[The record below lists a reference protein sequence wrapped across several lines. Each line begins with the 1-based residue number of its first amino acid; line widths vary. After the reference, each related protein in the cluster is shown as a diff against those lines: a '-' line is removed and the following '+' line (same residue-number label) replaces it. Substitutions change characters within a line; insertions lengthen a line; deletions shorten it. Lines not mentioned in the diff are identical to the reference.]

1 MHNPLWLLVPWL
13 VFAVAVGFKAWRVS
27 RLIHSQLR
35 RSAWGMERF
44 RAELERNWQRGGTV
58 S

>member
-13 VFAVAVGFKAWRVS
+13 VFAAGVGLKAWTLS
-27 RLIHSQLR
+27 RQIHHQLR

-44 RAELERNWQRGGTV
+44 RAELERTWQQSGSLR
-58 S
+58 